1 MEEGKEVNQLISIK
15 ETKLEILDRMKK
27 EEIGLIRM
35 KLLIQEKLGKRLHT

>member
-15 ETKLEILDRMKK
+15 ETELEILDRMKK